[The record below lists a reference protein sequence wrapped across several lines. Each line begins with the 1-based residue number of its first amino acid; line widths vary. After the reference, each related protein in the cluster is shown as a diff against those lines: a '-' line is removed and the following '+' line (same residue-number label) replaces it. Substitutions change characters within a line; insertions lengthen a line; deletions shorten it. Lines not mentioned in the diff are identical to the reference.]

1 MRASLL
7 KVKLE
12 SKLLFDAFDQVKTF
26 YWGNF
31 LRWYASEQIEH
42 STVIIQP
49 VRVVNIDRTKV
60 DVQLMVTYA
69 DRMFSDFSN
78 IDEIQSEGADILSDF
93 IAIMNKSPR
102 WRAFITG
109 ATSGNIEFFE
119 QKGGDLVAGCAML
132 VNVSISTIADL
143 CAVPVT
149 DYDFSGDTTLVPSC
163 ANGTVRVFNSI
174 EELLSTVLVSS
185 GGVTDY
191 TAPDAT
197 YTVQY
202 VDGTLIESG
211 TIPSGG
217 SVTVNVPNV
226 ITCLDA
232 NWTLTDSLGNTLDSG
247 TIPSGGSATIVA
259 PDANIS
265 LNGVSFPSILSGGS
279 DNIQVRQS
287 SGSTQVGSKQG
298 QYWRIADSVITLNNT
313 AATTLSTTNVL
324 ATDAATI
331 VAPDGDVNN
340 SDSTY
345 TASVAS
351 GGALSLPDSQ
361 INVNSASQGNVV
373 SVKTIDVNVT
383 DGVDPVTPDA
393 VTLVGN
399 TLTIEVPSGAV
410 APVGATLMKTGQTT
424 SFRTGDDGDLQ
435 EGRDVDFFTLAENN
449 PFGNTQ
455 RFTGVTGGYYDQ
467 TLAGYYDKDGVA
479 TTKALAIPDNI
490 VIDWSTYNGTNV
502 LGHSLD
508 VDATSVTWGD
518 AIDNALAYSVGSFIS
533 GWRLPNFNECISICD
548 FSRVRFVQN
557 TVFDNLNVCNL
568 WTSTTRPS
576 TTANAYLLALPSSA
590 PFLDRAKTLTFQH
603 NQVRTFTVT
612 GTTLT

>member
-259 PDANIS
+259 PDATSNINKS
-265 LNGVSFPSILSGGS
+265 SGALIQAVSVPSGGVA
-279 DNIQVRQS
+279 N
-287 SGSTQVGSKQG
+287 TN
-298 QYWRIADSVITLNNT
+298 IADSVITLNNT

-340 SDSTY
+340 SDNTY
-345 TASVAS
+345 TSSVAS
-351 GGALSLPDSQ
+351 GGVLSLPDSQ
-361 INVNSASQGNVV
+361 INVNSVDVGNVV

-399 TLTIEVPSGAV
+399 TLTIEVPSAPPAV
-410 APVGATLMKTGQTT
+410 NRSTATVPMTGQTVVY
-424 SFRTGDDGDLQ
+424 RTGDDADLKASI
-435 EGRDVDFFTLAENN
+435 GRPTDFLTLDAAPLHND
-449 PFGNTQ
+449 GTATINTTTN
-455 RFTGVTGGYYDQ
+455 RFTDTLGGSTYAND
-467 TLAGYYDKDGVA
+467 
-479 TTKALAIPDNI
+479 I
-490 VIDWSTYNGTNV
+490 VLDWSTWNGSTLN
-502 LGHSLD
+502 GWYKED
-508 VDATSVTWGD
+508 FVTLVVETWNN
-518 AIDNALAYSVGSFIS
+518 AIDNALS
-533 GWRLPNFNECISICD
+533 
-548 FSRVRFVQN
+548 
-557 TVFDNLNVCNL
+557 LNVGGFATWRIPNVKELVNIMSYNL
-568 WTSTTRPS
+568 GSVFNYVPFNNTSLTVVWSSTTDASAVSGALVRSGTTIISRGKGS
-576 TTANAYLLALPSSA
+576 TSYSC
-590 PFLDRAKTLTFQH
+590 RC
-603 NQVRTFTVT
+603 RTFSLSATNI
-612 GTTLT
+612 LS

>member
-197 YTVQY
+197 YLVQY
-202 VDGTLIESG
+202 VDGTPIESG

-217 SVTVNVPNV
+217 SATVNVPNV

-232 NWTLTDSLGNTLDSG
+232 NWTLNDSLGNTLDSG
-247 TIPSGGSATIVA
+247 TIPSGGS
-259 PDANIS
+259 
-265 LNGVSFPSILSGGS
+265 
-279 DNIQVRQS
+279 
-287 SGSTQVGSKQG
+287 
-298 QYWRIADSVITLNNT
+298 
-313 AATTLSTTNVL
+313 
-324 ATDAATI
+324 ATI

-393 VTLVGN
+393 VTLVDNILTIKVRDVATLIANMFEGRVIFDSGTFKAETCLIN
-399 TLTIEVPSGAV
+399 TL
-410 APVGATLMKTGQTT
+410 
-424 SFRTGDDGDLQ
+424 
-435 EGRDVDFFTLAENN
+435 RDE
-449 PFGNTQ
+449 
-455 RFTGVTGGYYDQ
+455 
-467 TLAGYYDKDGVA
+467 
-479 TTKALAIPDNI
+479 
-490 VIDWSTYNGTNV
+490 
-502 LGHSLD
+502 
-508 VDATSVTWGD
+508 
-518 AIDNALAYSVGSFIS
+518 FI
-533 GWRLPNFNECISICD
+533 
-548 FSRVRFVQN
+548 
-557 TVFDNLNVCNL
+557 
-568 WTSTTRPS
+568 
-576 TTANAYLLALPSSA
+576 
-590 PFLDRAKTLTFQH
+590 
-603 NQVRTFTVT
+603 
-612 GTTLT
+612 

>member
-232 NWTLTDSLGNTLDSG
+232 NWTLTDSDGNVLESG
-247 TIPSGGSATIVA
+247 TIPSGGS
-259 PDANIS
+259 
-265 LNGVSFPSILSGGS
+265 
-279 DNIQVRQS
+279 
-287 SGSTQVGSKQG
+287 
-298 QYWRIADSVITLNNT
+298 
-313 AATTLSTTNVL
+313 
-324 ATDAATI
+324 ATI

-399 TLTIEVPSGAV
+399 TLTIEVPNGGS
-410 APVGATLMKTGQTT
+410 VGATLMKTGQTT
-424 SFRTGDDGDLQ
+424 SFRTGDDGDI
-435 EGRDVDFFTLAENN
+435 EAGRATDFFTLAENN

>member
-202 VDGTLIESG
+202 VDGTPIESG

-232 NWTLTDSLGNTLDSG
+232 NWMLTDSLGNTLDSG

-259 PDANIS
+259 PDATSNINKS
-265 LNGVSFPSILSGGS
+265 SGALIQSVSVPSGGIA
-279 DNIQVRQS
+279 N
-287 SGSTQVGSKQG
+287 TN
-298 QYWRIADSVITLNNT
+298 IADSVITLNNT

>member
-191 TAPDAT
+191 TAPD
-197 YTVQY
+197 
-202 VDGTLIESG
+202 GTSNINKSSGALIQAVSV
-211 TIPSGG
+211 PSGG
-217 SVTVNVPNV
+217 V
-226 ITCLDA
+226 A
-232 NWTLTDSLGNTLDSG
+232 NTN
-247 TIPSGGSATIVA
+247 
-259 PDANIS
+259 
-265 LNGVSFPSILSGGS
+265 
-279 DNIQVRQS
+279 
-287 SGSTQVGSKQG
+287 
-298 QYWRIADSVITLNNT
+298 IADSVITLNNT

-340 SDSTY
+340 SDNTY

-351 GGALSLPDSQ
+351 GGVLVLPDSQ
-361 INVNSASQGNVV
+361 LNVNSVDRGDVV

-399 TLTIEVPSGAV
+399 TLTIEVRDV
-410 APVGATLMKTGQTT
+410 ATLIANM
-424 SFRTGDDGDLQ
+424 F
-435 EGRDVDFFTLAENN
+435 EGRVIFDSGTFESETCLINTLRDE
-449 PFGNTQ
+449 
-455 RFTGVTGGYYDQ
+455 
-467 TLAGYYDKDGVA
+467 
-479 TTKALAIPDNI
+479 
-490 VIDWSTYNGTNV
+490 
-502 LGHSLD
+502 
-508 VDATSVTWGD
+508 
-518 AIDNALAYSVGSFIS
+518 FI
-533 GWRLPNFNECISICD
+533 
-548 FSRVRFVQN
+548 
-557 TVFDNLNVCNL
+557 
-568 WTSTTRPS
+568 
-576 TTANAYLLALPSSA
+576 
-590 PFLDRAKTLTFQH
+590 
-603 NQVRTFTVT
+603 
-612 GTTLT
+612 